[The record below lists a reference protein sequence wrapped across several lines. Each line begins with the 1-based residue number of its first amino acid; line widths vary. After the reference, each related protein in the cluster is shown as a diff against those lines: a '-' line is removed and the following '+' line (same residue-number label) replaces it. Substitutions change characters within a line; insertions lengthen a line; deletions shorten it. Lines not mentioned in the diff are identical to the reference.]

1 MLNCLVLIEKWPF
14 KKGEHLLAENE
25 LKKLKT
31 FNSTYFISKSHFEED
46 VIVSLFSISADVQ
59 IFQNDCWCW

>member
-46 VIVSLFSISADVQ
+46 VIV
-59 IFQNDCWCW
+59 

>member
-1 MLNCLVLIEKWPF
+1 MQISTSKFNIKKQILMLNCLVLIEKWPF

-46 VIVSLFSISADVQ
+46 VIV
-59 IFQNDCWCW
+59 

>member
-14 KKGEHLLAENE
+14 NKGEHLLAENE

-46 VIVSLFSISADVQ
+46 VIV
-59 IFQNDCWCW
+59 